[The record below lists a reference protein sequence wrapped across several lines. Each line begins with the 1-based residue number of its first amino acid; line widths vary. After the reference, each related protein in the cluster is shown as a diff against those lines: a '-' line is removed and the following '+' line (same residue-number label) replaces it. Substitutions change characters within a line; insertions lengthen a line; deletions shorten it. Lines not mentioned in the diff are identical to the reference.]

1 MTHEEFRRRRE
12 ALGSQR
18 SVGEALGYGT
28 GPSAQVYVAR
38 LEAGDLK
45 IPRRVALAIRCLE
58 LRRSLL
64 DPDKD
69 P

>member
-1 MTHEEFRRRRE
+1 MDPKEFRRRRE

-18 SVGEALGYGT
+18 AVGEALGYGE
-28 GPSAQVYVAR
+28 GPAAQVQVSR
-38 LEAGDLK
+38 MESGDRP

-58 LRRSLL
+58 LRPSLL
-64 DPDKD
+64 DPEKA